1 MRKNVGAEYISG
13 SLKNAAGMLNYPA
26 KPLIPYV
33 VVELMHFPWLAFLTH
48 KFRRWTAGEK
58 LHNFW
63 QGMSQS
69 MKKVM
74 GFVNISGWVYHDNTL
89 TVMTE
94 VEYDN
99 AAATSK
105 GGEVE

>member
-1 MRKNVGAEYISG
+1 
-13 SLKNAAGMLNYPA
+13 
-26 KPLIPYV
+26 
-33 VVELMHFPWLAFLTH
+33 
-48 KFRRWTAGEK
+48 
-58 LHNFW
+58 
-63 QGMSQS
+63 MSQS